1 MQSAGS
7 EEDIDTINLT
17 YPTIT
22 INPYVPQDHIVNPQN
37 FSYILN
43 PNWTV
48 CQHNVYI
55 IVCVHSTPAYYQR
68 RLLIRETW
76 AARNVFPE
84 IRLVFM
90 LGQTIDNK
98 IMQAVKFENDL
109 YQDIVQEDFLDS
121 YRNLTHKAM
130 MALKWISTYCSQA
143 SYISKTDDDMIV
155 NTFTLL
161 KHLKFRDSHRMKQN
175 NSIFCRVYKPMN
187 VFRDKNIKWYLSE
200 KEYPLEKFSSFCSGS
215 AFILTNDLA
224 KTIYNLSLY
233 VPFLWI
239 DDVYITGLVAQA
251 VNVTFNQLKS
261 LYTMNDETI
270 GLTKHTGIIIKN
282 PNLFKRRRSLNKLA
296 VIISSASLDNSTS
309 DGETLEQVVNF
320 ENVRKSDLIE
330 SNNKENYSSIKK
342 NICSLIDHNSF
353 RTNYAKFRLSQDTM
367 RM

>member
-130 MALKWISTYCSQA
+130 MTLKWISTYCSQA

-187 VFRDKNIKWYLSE
+187 VFRDK
-200 KEYPLEKFSSFCSGS
+200 
-215 AFILTNDLA
+215 
-224 KTIYNLSLY
+224 
-233 VPFLWI
+233 
-239 DDVYITGLVAQA
+239 
-251 VNVTFNQLKS
+251 
-261 LYTMNDETI
+261 TI

-309 DGETLEQVVNF
+309 DGETLEKVVNF
-320 ENVRKSDLIE
+320 GFFS
-330 SNNKENYSSIKK
+330 
-342 NICSLIDHNSF
+342 
-353 RTNYAKFRLSQDTM
+353 
-367 RM
+367 